1 MNRLQIRKLV
11 LSALCLALCLVLP
24 FLTGQIPQV
33 GQMLLPMHLPAFL
46 CGFACGW
53 PYALLVGLIA
63 PILRSLLFNMP
74 PLFPTGVAM
83 AFELATY
90 GVVSALAYERFPI
103 RGRGRVYA
111 ALLSAMV
118 GGRVVWGA
126 VRLALSGLSASSFT
140 FGMFVSG
147 ALLNGLPGVACQL
160 VLVPLLVRCLERAVP
175 LQKNPEK

>member
-1 MNRLQIRKLV
+1 MNRLQTRNLV

-53 PYALLVGLIA
+53 PYALAVGLIA
-63 PILRSLLFNMP
+63 PILRSLLFHMP
-74 PLFPTGVAM
+74 PLFPTGIAM

-90 GVVSALAYERFPI
+90 GVVAALVYRRLPL

-111 ALLSAMV
+111 ALLPAMLS
-118 GGRVVWGA
+118 GRVVWGA
-126 VRLALSGLSASSFT
+126 VRLAISGLSASSFT

-147 ALLNGLPGVACQL
+147 ALVNGLPGVACQL
-160 VLVPLLVRCLERAVP
+160 ILLPLLVRCLEHAAP
-175 LQKNPEK
+175 QQKNREK